1 MEEVVAAVP
10 SFAECSVVQRGAV
23 YNNNLRLSEAGGS
36 DFWESAIVHPDIVLA
51 DLVSIIGGEPRELYY
66 FRSLGGDVASAT
78 LTHNDI
84 SDSDDMQPSTRAT
97 SHSSLWGIVLIVILA
112 LCSAYALRSYFERGA
127 TRHAL
132 LFTLLA
138 IATIALAIGDL
149 LIGSSSIPMSDVWA
163 ALTGG
168 DTSAEYA
175 VIINKLR
182 LPKVIVAIIA
192 GMALAASG
200 LQMQSD
206 PRHAYKAVRFA
217 VYKRLFG
224 GQLNILQPRRAGTKS
239 LYEPPRKLRQHQRGG
254 NRVLRGKRTTDLMS
268 YEGSD
273 RAFVLRFL
281 NQGTTMRVA
290 GTRGG
295 KLHGS
300 RGAIA
305 ARNWFRGASLQ
316 ELQGV
321 AGEMQT
327 LIDKI
332 IKDEFI

>member
-1 MEEVVAAVP
+1 MADSGTIEMKGLSEFERKLQQLKTDNPGFEKRLRDVIRKVLGHARA
-10 SFAECSVVQRGAV
+10 
-23 YNNNLRLSEAGGS
+23 NLRK
-36 DFWESAIVHPDIVLA
+36 D
-51 DLVSIIGGEPRELYY
+51 
-66 FRSLGGDVASAT
+66 
-78 LTHNDI
+78 
-84 SDSDDMQPSTRAT
+84 
-97 SHSSLWGIVLIVILA
+97 
-112 LCSAYALRSYFERGA
+112 
-127 TRHAL
+127 
-132 LFTLLA
+132 
-138 IATIALAIGDL
+138 
-149 LIGSSSIPMSDVWA
+149 
-163 ALTGG
+163 
-168 DTSAEYA
+168 
-175 VIINKLR
+175 
-182 LPKVIVAIIA
+182 
-192 GMALAASG
+192 AASG

-281 NQGTTMRVA
+281 NQGTTMREA